1 MNDLRLIRLAIALG
15 RHGNFARAA
24 EEMNISQPSLTRGIA
39 ALEHSLGVPLFD
51 RTRKGAIPTPFGRV
65 LLERGESMLRSDDD
79 LRREIK
85 LLAGLEVGSL
95 AIGAGPFAGEISVAK
110 AVARVVSA
118 HPRLQIKFTVAEPE
132 QVAQDVLAGRIDV
145 GVASTVGLEGD
156 VRLVAEPLPPLR
168 VYLACRPGHP
178 LAKETRPTLARA
190 LQYPLATTSLR
201 GAQALLAS
209 SAGAATL
216 RDGPGV
222 KNFIPQILVNSLAH
236 ARLIAHDSDALC
248 HGHRRAACRGHCGG
262 TPRQVG
268 LPCAGNADDLRRA
281 LSSWPDL
288 GASRKDVHR
297 DLARGRARV
306 GAGRCRLASSSKG
319 GDKALVAAPAPA
331 AEPFRRDIAPAG
343 DRIGEH
349 GATAGVGWQC
359 QIAGVSRRTPPAA
372 LPPYKLGAVRSQG
385 AAVDVCFVDN
395 ISLR

>member
-1 MNDLRLIRLAIALG
+1 VNDLRLIRLAIALG

-79 LRREIK
+79 LRREIR

-110 AVARVVSA
+110 AVARVIGA

-132 QVAQDVLAGRIDV
+132 QVAQDVLAGHVDV
-145 GVASTVGLEGD
+145 GVASVVGLERD
-156 VRLVAEPLPPLR
+156 IRLVAEPLPPLR

-178 LAKETRPTLARA
+178 LAKKTRPTLAQA

-209 SAGAATL
+209 SAGAAKL

-236 ARLIAHDSDALC
+236 ARLIAHDSDALYTGTAALLAEDIAAGRLVKLDC
-248 HGHRRAACRGHCGG
+248 HVPEMRTTYG
-262 TPRQVG
+262 V
-268 LPCAGNADDLRRA
+268 LYL
-281 LSSWPDL
+281 
-288 GASRKDVHR
+288 
-297 DLARGRARV
+297 RGRT
-306 GAGRCRLASSSKG
+306 L
-319 GDKALVAAPAPA
+319 APA
-331 AEPFRRDIAPAG
+331 AKMFIETLRAVELESARAD
-343 DRIGEH
+343 
-349 GATAGVGWQC
+349 VG
-359 QIAGVSRRTPPAA
+359 SPPASKA
-372 LPPYKLGAVRSQG
+372 APKHPRRAGAR
-385 AAVDVCFVDN
+385 
-395 ISLR
+395 R

>member
-1 MNDLRLIRLAIALG
+1 VNDLRLIRLAIALG

-79 LRREIK
+79 LRREIR

-110 AVARVVSA
+110 AVARVIGV
-118 HPRLQIKFTVAEPE
+118 HPRLQIKFSVAEPE
-132 QVAQDVLAGRIDV
+132 QVAHDVLAGRIDV

-156 VRLVAEPLPPLR
+156 VRLVTEPLPPLR

-222 KNFIPQILVNSLAH
+222 TNFIPQILVNSLAH
-236 ARLIAHDSDALC
+236 ARLIAHDSDALYT
-248 HGHRRAACRGHCGG
+248 GTAALLAEDIAAGRLVKLDCRVPEMRTTYG
-262 TPRQVG
+262 V
-268 LPCAGNADDLRRA
+268 LYL
-281 LSSWPDL
+281 
-288 GASRKDVHR
+288 
-297 DLARGRARV
+297 RGRT
-306 GAGRCRLASSSKG
+306 L
-319 GDKALVAAPAPA
+319 APA
-331 AEPFRRDIAPAG
+331 AKMFIETLRAVELESARAD
-343 DRIGEH
+343 
-349 GATAGVGWQC
+349 
-359 QIAGVSRRTPPAA
+359 VSSPPASKA
-372 LPPYKLGAVRSQG
+372 APKQPRRAGAR
-385 AAVDVCFVDN
+385 
-395 ISLR
+395 R